1 MNIKKLV
8 FLFLKMLVITIVI
21 FFLMTIFTYQNKLAV
36 DGFQTMGF
44 PYKFYS
50 NCGDCLPEFDKG
62 FQLNYFILDIIII
75 FISVF
80 LLRFIFNK
88 KTMASSNG
96 YKKQI

>member
-1 MNIKKLV
+1 
-8 FLFLKMLVITIVI
+8 
-21 FFLMTIFTYQNKLAV
+21 MTIFTYQNKLAV

-44 PYKFYS
+44 PYNFYS

-80 LLRFIFNK
+80 LLRFIFKK